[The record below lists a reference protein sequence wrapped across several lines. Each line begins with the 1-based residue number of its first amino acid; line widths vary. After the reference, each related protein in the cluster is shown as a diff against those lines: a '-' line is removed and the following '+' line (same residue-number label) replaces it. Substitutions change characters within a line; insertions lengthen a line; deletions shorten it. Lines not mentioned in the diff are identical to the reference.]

1 VARVL
6 RGEIWWADL
15 NPVRG
20 HEQAGVRPVLIISHD
35 VFNQRSGTVIA
46 LALTSQTPTAGFP
59 LTFEITSTKLP
70 KRSWVKI
77 SQVRTL
83 SVERLS
89 KRLGVVAPEEIDE
102 VIEGLNE
109 IVGS

>member
-1 VARVL
+1 MARIL

-20 HEQAGVRPVLIISHD
+20 HEQAGVRPVLVISHD
-35 VFNQRSGTVIA
+35 TFNQRSGTVIA
-46 LALTSQTPTAGFP
+46 LAITSQAPNAGFP
-59 LTFEITSTKLP
+59 LTSEITTAALP

-77 SQVRTL
+77 SQIRTL

-89 KRLGVVAPEEIDE
+89 SRLAAITPEELDDI
-102 VIEGLNE
+102 IEGLNE
-109 IVGS
+109 IVAS